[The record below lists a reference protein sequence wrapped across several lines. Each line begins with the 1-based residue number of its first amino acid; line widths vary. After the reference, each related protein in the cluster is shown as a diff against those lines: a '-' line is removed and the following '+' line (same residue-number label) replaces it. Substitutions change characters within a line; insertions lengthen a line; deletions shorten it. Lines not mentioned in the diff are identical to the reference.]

1 MDFITSEKTLFLI
14 IYWKKKDKQN
24 CMTVRVSGFAPPTK
38 EMTMHERGQHSADQ
52 SSVPSIKAKTFPV
65 TVTQVRAE

>member
-1 MDFITSEKTLFLI
+1 
-14 IYWKKKDKQN
+14 
-24 CMTVRVSGFAPPTK
+24 MTVRVSGFAPTTK

-65 TVTQVRAE
+65 TVTQIRAE